1 MKIIYSSVTAI
12 ILTIFL
18 VSCQKE
24 VDLQTGGGGGT
35 VPKDITGNYKF
46 ISITANTKATV
57 VAGTG
62 TAQEKLI
69 TTSNYTTTNNV
80 GTIAITSTDFTTT
93 GVGYT
98 AAGVATNEYYL
109 GGALIQ
115 SIDVPFDEDIPPTSD
130 NSKYKRI
137 NNDSLYFDDGDP
149 TGASVPIGA
158 RISWAGDTLIMKMAF
173 SITSTEDLGGGIM
186 AQVTQAAT
194 ELVKL
199 KKL

>member
-1 MKIIYSSVTAI
+1 MY
-12 ILTIFL
+12 
-18 VSCQKE
+18 CQKE
-24 VDLQTGGGGGT
+24 VDLQNGGGGGT
-35 VPKDITGNYKF
+35 TPKDITGNYKF
-46 ISITANTKATV
+46 VSITANTKATV
-57 VAGTG
+57 IAGTG

-80 GTIAITSTDFTTT
+80 GTISISSTDFTST

-109 GGALIQ
+109 GGALVQ
-115 SIDVPFDEDIPPTSD
+115 TIDVPFDEDIPPTSD
-130 NSKYKRI
+130 NTKYKRI
-137 NNDSLYFDDGDP
+137 NNDSIYFDDGDP

-173 SITSTEDLGGGIM
+173 SITSTEDLGGGVM

-194 ELVKL
+194 ELVKM